1 MSVDTVTSL
10 RAGRPR
16 NLGSFT
22 VRDKRLLSFPQPERR
37 NSGPSQPRVQCL
49 PRIPYTVVKR
59 LRHEAGLTP
68 APGKKVKFTLEQAM
82 KTERWSRV

>member
-22 VRDKRLLSFPQPERR
+22 VRNKRLLSFPQPEER
-37 NSGPSQPRVQCL
+37 NSGPSQSRAQWLQRVL
-49 PRIPYTVVKR
+49 YTVVKW
-59 LRHEAGLTP
+59 LDMKLASHLQL
-68 APGKKVKFTLEQAM
+68 VKG
-82 KTERWSRV
+82 